1 MNEIVFKG
9 ANDQAM
15 TNSLLVAEKFEKE
28 HDNVLK
34 AIRNILKEGV
44 VKNNETP
51 LFEEVTYTNE
61 QNGQNYPMFVM
72 NRDGFTLLAMGFTG
86 KKAMKFKLDYIS
98 AFNKMEKIIK
108 EHFIPQSFA
117 EALRLAADQ
126 QEKIEQQQKLLEQQ
140 APKTKYFDDLVERK
154 LNLNFR
160 DTAKEIGIKQ
170 NDLIRQLLIKQYI
183 YRDKKG
189 RIKPYSEFTNNLF
202 VIKECVNGDKWAG
215 NQTLITPRGRETFNL
230 LFGNNKD

>member
-1 MNEIVFKG
+1 MAEIVFKG
-9 ANDQAM
+9 ANDQAL
-15 TNSLLVAEKFEKE
+15 TNSLLVAEKFGKE

-51 LFEEVTYTNE
+51 LFEEISYTNE

-140 APKTKYFDDLVERK
+140 APKAKYFDDLVERK

-160 DTAKEIGIKQ
+160 DTAKEIGIKERDFIG
-170 NDLIRQLLIKQYI
+170 NLLEKGYI

-189 RIKPYSEFTNNLF
+189 KIKPCAEFTGSLF
-202 VIKECVNGDKWAG
+202 VIKECTSGDKWAG
-215 NQTLITPRGRETFNL
+215 NQTLITPKGRETFNL
-230 LFGNNKD
+230 LFGNR